1 MERCVAKPQASL
13 FPSIPKAELK
23 RGSKRSFS
31 IIKSV
36 FHSFTSCLN
45 SRNNTLC
52 WHSQWFFLLLEGCLT
67 EQSSHSGNLSSQCR
81 DVCSSLYSTPWWLFS
96 YWQALNWNFCALN
109 LHLAVGSSAPCLLI
123 YSQRCSLTSAA
134 VRTNSG
140 VTVTENLSWF
150 HCSAPLAEGKCPV
163 EALRSLEKKL
173 WLFCWW
179 ICDQQ
184 FLLLECKV

>member
-45 SRNNTLC
+45 SRNSTLC
-52 WHSQWFFLLLEGCLT
+52 WHSQWVFFVIWRMSYKAKLPLRKSL
-67 EQSSHSGNLSSQCR
+67 QCR

-96 YWQALNWNFCALN
+96 YWQALNRNCCALN
-109 LHLAVGSSAPCLLI
+109 LHLAVGSSAPCLPI

-134 VRTNSG
+134 VCTNSG
-140 VTVTENLSWF
+140 VTWQLQKIWADFTAL
-150 HCSAPLAEGKCPV
+150 PL
-163 EALRSLEKKL
+163 
-173 WLFCWW
+173 
-179 ICDQQ
+179 
-184 FLLLECKV
+184 